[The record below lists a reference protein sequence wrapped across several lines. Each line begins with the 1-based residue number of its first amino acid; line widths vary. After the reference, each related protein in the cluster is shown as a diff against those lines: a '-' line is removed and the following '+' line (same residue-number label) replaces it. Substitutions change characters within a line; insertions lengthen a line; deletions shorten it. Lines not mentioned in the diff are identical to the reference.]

1 MPTQT
6 TELPKE
12 LPKEPLKELPKEP
25 SIELPD
31 PLTMDRKDR
40 QMEII
45 KLRNMVTSQDNN
57 LSPEQL
63 RRGLELIRAERIAR
77 TGRVPKYNSGSGSGS
92 RTKGSKKVVEQFELD
107 DFLD

>member
-1 MPTQT
+1 MLEQAEQKTLT
-6 TELPKE
+6 
-12 LPKEPLKELPKEP
+12 
-25 SIELPD
+25 ELPD

-45 KLRNMVTSQDNN
+45 KLRNMVTDQNEN

-77 TGRVPKYNSGSGSGS
+77 TGRVPTYGSGSYSGS
-92 RTKGSKKVVEQFELD
+92 RTKKSKKSKKVVEQFELD